1 MDSVHRHDGDQ
12 RLEMTRKVAASQ
24 KMGTADPKDI
34 SDVDVSSLVDY
45 DGLVVGA
52 PTWNTG
58 ADSERSG
65 TGWDDVLSD
74 ISGEGLATACCPQTP
89 LAYSRDLMHEAH
101 LTLRIEVLKAQ
112 TEFAG
117 CPGKP

>member
-1 MDSVHRHDGDQ
+1 
-12 RLEMTRKVAASQ
+12 
-24 KMGTADPKDI
+24 MGTADAKDI

-65 TGWDDVLSD
+65 TGWDEVLSD
-74 ISGEGLATACCPQTP
+74 ISGECGISLLP
-89 LAYSRDLMHEAH
+89 
-101 LTLRIEVLKAQ
+101 EVSLH
-112 TEFAG
+112 TRRR
-117 CPGKP
+117 

>member
-1 MDSVHRHDGDQ
+1 MIDCTMQ
-12 RLEMTRKVAASQ
+12 E
-24 KMGTADPKDI
+24 MGTAEPKDI
-34 SDVDVSSLVDY
+34 SDVKVSTLVDF

-74 ISGEGLATACCPQTP
+74 ISGVSFFPEENNLG
-89 LAYSRDLMHEAH
+89 H
-101 LTLRIEVLKAQ
+101 
-112 TEFAG
+112 
-117 CPGKP
+117 

>member
-1 MDSVHRHDGDQ
+1 
-12 RLEMTRKVAASQ
+12 
-24 KMGTADPKDI
+24 MGTADAKDI
-34 SDVDVSSLVDY
+34 SDVDVSTLVDY

-74 ISGEGLATACCPQTP
+74 ISGECVTHQ
-89 LAYSRDLMHEAH
+89 HAH
-101 LTLRIEVLKAQ
+101 LNPSLQSRTMWLQAQ
-112 TEFAG
+112 QRYE
-117 CPGKP
+117 

>member
-1 MDSVHRHDGDQ
+1 
-12 RLEMTRKVAASQ
+12 MTMPHNAYVGGGLIFLYNLQ

-34 SDVDVSSLVDY
+34 SDVDVSTLVDF

-65 TGWDDVLSD
+65 TGWDDVLND
-74 ISGEGLATACCPQTP
+74 ISGACLVPSAKSSSQVQQSKAVQLGRPTLNNPLRDVPNTSGSPSGTP
-89 LAYSRDLMHEAH
+89 
-101 LTLRIEVLKAQ
+101 
-112 TEFAG
+112 
-117 CPGKP
+117 